1 MAQVSIN
8 SDLGEWGFST
18 DPGERARLLQS
29 PCVDSDPKS
38 EGEVS
43 PESLSRGTTSTFGA
57 IFIVVNACLGAG
69 LLNFPA
75 AFSTA
80 GGVAAG
86 IALQMVS
93 VQADRAEMQFTC
105 WVWILCLKGE
115 VLDLGWSELP
125 LSPPSHMADITNLFQ
140 HPFL

>member
-18 DPGERARLLQS
+18 DAGERARLLQS

-38 EGEVS
+38 EGEAS
-43 PESLSRGTTSTFGA
+43 PESLSRGTTSSFGA

-86 IALQMVS
+86 ITLQMVS
-93 VQADRAEMQFTC
+93 MRARGQEC
-105 WVWILCLKGE
+105 SSAGE
-115 VLDLGWSELP
+115 SDLSASQGRLWMRGDQSYH
-125 LSPPSHMADITNLFQ
+125 SP
-140 HPFL
+140 HPHAGQM